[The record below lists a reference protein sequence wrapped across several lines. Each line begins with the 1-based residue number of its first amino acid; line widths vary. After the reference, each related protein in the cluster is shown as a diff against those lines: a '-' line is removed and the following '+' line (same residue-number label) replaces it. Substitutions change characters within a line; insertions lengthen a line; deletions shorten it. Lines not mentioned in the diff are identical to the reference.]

1 MSTYQA
7 TWNTC
12 RPAPRFPW
20 LILVVAFAAAV
31 GMVVLGTH
39 AAKHS
44 MADVVRNCPQD
55 KIGLILLNP
64 LTGRRVIVCEYEKDQ
79 WGRQIIEGSDEV
91 TSYADSTNPLNN
103 LLSRVIQSL
112 YKGGYNHVQYIKPE
126 LFDRV
131 VEILAVVR

>member
-1 MSTYQA
+1 
-7 TWNTC
+7 
-12 RPAPRFPW
+12 
-20 LILVVAFAAAV
+20 
-31 GMVVLGTH
+31 MVVLGTH

-91 TSYADSTNPLNN
+91 TSYADSHNTLNN
-103 LLSRVIQSL
+103 LLDRVVSAL
-112 YKGGYNHVQYIKPE
+112 YRGNYNHVQYIKPGLE
-126 LFDRV
+126 SRII
-131 VEILAVVR
+131 EILAGLR